1 MWNPKQCQYLSHA
14 VPENVVE
21 LEPTK
26 EPPVKDSSF
35 WQGLIRSADRFHP
48 GTVSLS
54 VSQPEFLK
62 PCTQKV
68 WFGMIMMPGYCSIL
82 QPSVGSFV
90 NAWKG
95 SPRNIHVWC
104 AKDNRTRSLIMSV
117 TEFILII
124 TQAVSKHSL
133 WHYLSLGYNTACT
146 LKTKNQ
152 KRLMHHVLY
161 SSTSSRALH
170 SSPGL
175 AQGLIASTMLSSFS
189 FGVGQHAVLEQTP
202 WHDNWSLNVQT
213 VWACLKALTILTIS
227 QYWRQHHCIRDIIWF
242 RQSLLAGHAKVVES
256 ILSWRWNYAGD
267 GVLGN
272 HL

>member
-1 MWNPKQCQYLSHA
+1 MYT
-14 VPENVVE
+14 E
-21 LEPTK
+21 
-26 EPPVKDSSF
+26 
-35 WQGLIRSADRFHP
+35 
-48 GTVSLS
+48 
-54 VSQPEFLK
+54 
-62 PCTQKV
+62 
-68 WFGMIMMPGYCSIL
+68 GMIVAYCSIL

-175 AQGLIASTMLSSFS
+175 AKGLIASTMLSSFS
-189 FGVGQHAVLEQTP
+189 FGIGQHAVLEQTP

-256 ILSWRWNYAGD
+256 ILSWRSNYAGD